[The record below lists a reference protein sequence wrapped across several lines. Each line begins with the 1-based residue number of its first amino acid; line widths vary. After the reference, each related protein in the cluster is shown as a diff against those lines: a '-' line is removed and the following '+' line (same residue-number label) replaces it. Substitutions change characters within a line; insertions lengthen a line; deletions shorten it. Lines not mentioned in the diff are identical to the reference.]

1 VKLTEKTLE
10 VLRQLLTTTQGQD
23 PAASNGGITLEY
35 MS

>member
-1 VKLTEKTLE
+1 
-10 VLRQLLTTTQGQD
+10 LRQLLSTTQGQD